1 MRSQAG
7 IDLSTSPATAY
18 DSWTMKGIILAG
30 GTGSR
35 LYPLTLVSGKQL
47 QPVYDK
53 PMIYYPLS
61 MLMLAGIRDILVIS
75 SPDALPM
82 FKTLFGDGS
91 QWGMRFSF
99 AEQAEPRGLADA
111 FIVGREF
118 VGDDTVALIL
128 GDNIFYGHGLPDQL
142 RRAAQL
148 DDGGLIFAY
157 SVRDPERYGVIEFDE
172 NGLALSIE
180 EKPDKP
186 KSNYAVPGLY
196 FYDNQVLEIAAN
208 LPPSPRGEIEITDVN
223 KTYLAMNKLRVEV
236 LGRGTAWLDAGT
248 HESLLQSS
256 QFVYALQE
264 RQGMMISC
272 PEEIAYR
279 MGYINTAQVR
289 EIALM
294 MKGNEYGQYLLRL
307 VEQDL
312 AHTPFHQIK

>member
-1 MRSQAG
+1 
-7 IDLSTSPATAY
+7 
-18 DSWTMKGIILAG
+18 MKGIILAG
-30 GTGSR
+30 GKGTR
-35 LYPLTLVSGKQL
+35 LYPITISVSKQL

-61 MLMLAGIRDILVIS
+61 MLMLAGIREILIIS

-82 FKTLFGDGS
+82 FKTLFGDGN
-91 QWGMRFSF
+91 QWGMKFSF

-118 VGDDTVALIL
+118 IGDENVSLIL
-128 GDNIFYGHGLPDQL
+128 GDNIFYGHGLPAQL

-148 DDGGLIFAY
+148 TDGGLIFAY
-157 SVRDPERYGVIEFDE
+157 PVRDPERYGVIEFDAE
-172 NGLALSIE
+172 GLALSIE
-180 EKPDKP
+180 EKPEKP

-196 FYDNQVLEIAAN
+196 FYDNQVVEIAAN

-223 KTYLAMNKLRVEV
+223 RAYLAAGTLRVEE

-248 HESLLQSS
+248 HESLLEAS
-256 QFVYALQE
+256 QFVHALQA

-279 MGYINTAQVR
+279 MGYITAQQVR
-289 EIALM
+289 DIALT

-312 AHTPFHQIK
+312 AHMPFHQIK

>member
-1 MRSQAG
+1 
-7 IDLSTSPATAY
+7 
-18 DSWTMKGIILAG
+18 MKGIILAG
-30 GTGSR
+30 GKGTR
-35 LYPLTLVSGKQL
+35 LYPITISVSKQL

-61 MLMLAGIRDILVIS
+61 MLMLAGIQDVLIIS

-118 VGDDTVALIL
+118 IGDDTVALIL
-128 GDNIFYGHGLPDQL
+128 GDNIFYGHGLPEQL
-142 RRAAQL
+142 RRSAQL
-148 DDGGLIFAY
+148 TDGGLIFAY

-180 EKPDKP
+180 EKPEKP

-196 FYDNQVLEIAAN
+196 FYDNQVVDIAAN
-208 LPPSPRGEIEITDVN
+208 LKPSPRGEIEITDVN
-223 KTYLAMNKLRVEV
+223 RIYLAMNKLRVEV

-279 MGYINTAQVR
+279 MGYITAQQVR
-289 EIALM
+289 DIALT

-312 AHTPFHQIK
+312 AHMPFHQIKE